1 VGKVIV
7 EKQGDDCAMRSYIHA
22 ITGGACMAAL
32 VCAAGEAIARDITL
46 PMDEVRIVTFPA
58 PVTTVYVGNPSIADV
73 TVIDSRR
80 VFLLGK
86 SFGTTNI
93 VALDSKGNATM
104 SQRVTIYG
112 RPGSTVTLHRGAAQ
126 FTFACAQSRCE
137 SVPVQGDQRENF
149 DAVSSQREKLVSQA
163 QDASGARPGGAG
175 Q

>member
-1 VGKVIV
+1 
-7 EKQGDDCAMRSYIHA
+7 MRSYIHA

-32 VCAAGEAIARDITL
+32 VFAAGEAVARDITL

-58 PVTTVYVGNPSIADV
+58 PVATVYVGNPSIADI

-104 SQRVTIYG
+104 SQRVTVYG
-112 RPGSTVTLHRGAAQ
+112 RPGGTVTLHRGAAQ
-126 FTFACAQSRCE
+126 FTFACAQTRCE
-137 SVPVQGDQRENF
+137 AVPVQGDVTGAFET
-149 DAVSSQREKLVSQA
+149 VSSQREKLLSQA
-163 QDASGARPGGAG
+163 QESTGARPGAG